1 MPHNT
6 FYTQSGAK
14 VIYFSSI
21 YKFLGEYFQNNH
33 IFGTKDKQQSI
44 LYTFTTLL

>member
-21 YKFLGEYFQNNH
+21 CKFLGEYFQFSQV
-33 IFGTKDKQQSI
+33 FGEESSSWFRS
-44 LYTFTTLL
+44 LEVYE